1 MGKRC
6 AGKNPLNRRGLPICP
21 CTTTRTAS
29 RKSLMRAK
37 KLVPLARTC
46 AGGYGLFISIQ
57 VRNDDKTMYTIFSRF
72 CNPLILHVN
81 YNNSCNINRLPKHC
95 DSGKSESKIQH
106 FFVWRKSYQ
115 ARPALSLRRFSTRT
129 NNSSALGFSPQRS
142 FCNCRLFQ
150 IEARCTS
157 PTRSHSE
164 SVPWERGRSLRRL
177 RTCRSGCGPR
187 GLKSRCGWP

>member
-57 VRNDDKTMYTIFSRF
+57 VRNDDKTMCTIFSRF

-81 YNNSCNINRLPKHC
+81 YNNSCNINRLPKSC

-106 FFVWRKSYQ
+106 FFRLAKIVPSQTRIEF
-115 ARPALSLRRFSTRT
+115 APFFRPHKLFERLGISP
-129 NNSSALGFSPQRS
+129 SALVLQLSTFSDRS
-142 FCNCRLFQ
+142 
-150 IEARCTS
+150 
-157 PTRSHSE
+157 
-164 SVPWERGRSLRRL
+164 
-177 RTCRSGCGPR
+177 
-187 GLKSRCGWP
+187 

>member
-6 AGKNPLNRRGLPICP
+6 AGKNPLNRRVLPICP

-29 RKSLMRAK
+29 RRSLMRAKK

-72 CNPLILHVN
+72 CNSLILLVN
-81 YNNSCNINRLPKHC
+81 CNNSCNINRLSKSC

-106 FFVWRKSYQ
+106 FFRLAKIAPSH
-115 ARPALSLRRFSTRT
+115 TRIEFAPFFYPHKQFERLGIFP
-129 NNSSALGFSPQRS
+129 SALVLQLSTFSDRS
-142 FCNCRLFQ
+142 YMYFTDT
-150 IEARCTS
+150 IA
-157 PTRSHSE
+157 
-164 SVPWERGRSLRRL
+164 
-177 RTCRSGCGPR
+177 
-187 GLKSRCGWP
+187 

>member
-81 YNNSCNINRLPKHC
+81 YNNSCNINRLPKSC

-106 FFVWRKSYQ
+106 FFRLAKIVPSQTRIEF
-115 ARPALSLRRFSTRT
+115 APFFRPHKLFERLGISP
-129 NNSSALGFSPQRS
+129 SALVLQLSTFSDRS
-142 FCNCRLFQ
+142 
-150 IEARCTS
+150 
-157 PTRSHSE
+157 
-164 SVPWERGRSLRRL
+164 
-177 RTCRSGCGPR
+177 
-187 GLKSRCGWP
+187 